1 MNLTRVRQAAR
12 AAGFVGVT
20 GALIPVYVARDRLAS
35 AETRD
40 AVRDRWLARWASAL
54 LRLFAVRVE
63 LLGPRPPA
71 PVGRGRLVV
80 CNHRSAIDV
89 VVLLGTLG
97 GRMVS
102 RADLSGWPVVG
113 AAARSV
119 GTVFV
124 DRSDATS
131 GAAAIREVRSLLRG
145 GQTVIVFPEGTTFAG
160 DEVRPFQAGAFLS
173 AVSSDA
179 EILPVGLA
187 YEAGSDAAYFNETFP
202 AHLARLAAAP
212 RPTRVRMALGA
223 PIPTRAPHAK
233 SARAAALAE
242 AAHAAVELQVAR
254 ARRSFDP

>member
-1 MNLTRVRQAAR
+1 VSLARARQAAR
-12 AAGFVGVT
+12 AAGFVGIT

-35 AETRD
+35 AATRD
-40 AVRDRWLARWASAL
+40 AVRDRWLARWAGAL

-63 LLGPRPPA
+63 PLEPPPRASPA
-71 PVGRGRLVV
+71 ATRRGRLVV

-89 VVLLGTLG
+89 VVLLGVLG

-124 DRSDATS
+124 DRSDPTS
-131 GAAAIREVRSLLRG
+131 GASAIREVRALLRA

-179 EILPVGLA
+179 DILPVGLA

-212 RPTRVRMALGA
+212 RETRVRLAIGPTIA
-223 PIPTRAPHAK
+223 TPKGTRAG
-233 SARAAALAE
+233 SLAQE
-242 AAHAAVELQVAR
+242 AHAAVERQVRRAR
-254 ARRSFDP
+254 ASFGS